1 MSQKITLISF
11 DHWGYDIHIVDAL
24 KKNGIDANHIKIGGF
39 KHKNIFAQLRN
50 TFSKIFLDKNPK
62 KILRQ
67 EYILEKLNN
76 LGKQNQILVINPDVI
91 DLKYHLEIKKYTKK
105 YIAYLYDSIERCP
118 VKHLLE
124 GVFDDIYSFDKNDI
138 EKYKLLPITNYI
150 YFEKEKITTEIKQKF
165 IYIGSID
172 NRLKILNIFG
182 ENLKLNNQSFAF
194 YAIGKKAFVNQL
206 EQFFL
211 GKNKNIIFKRK
222 RFTQEQTLNK
232 YRQSHI
238 IIDLIR
244 ENQVGISFRIFEAM
258 GLNKKVITNN
268 KNVENYGFYNSGNI
282 LIMNE
287 DFKISDNLFL
297 ESNYNALE
305 NGVYEKYTVDT
316 WVKCVFGL
324 KNN

>member
-76 LGKQNQILVINPDVI
+76 LGKQDQILVINPDVI

-124 GVFDDIYSFDKNDI
+124 GVFDDIYSF
-138 EKYKLLPITNYI
+138 EKTFY
-150 YFEKEKITTEIKQKF
+150 EI
-165 IYIGSID
+165 
-172 NRLKILNIFG
+172 L
-182 ENLKLNNQSFAF
+182 
-194 YAIGKKAFVNQL
+194 
-206 EQFFL
+206 
-211 GKNKNIIFKRK
+211 
-222 RFTQEQTLNK
+222 
-232 YRQSHI
+232 
-238 IIDLIR
+238 
-244 ENQVGISFRIFEAM
+244 
-258 GLNKKVITNN
+258 
-268 KNVENYGFYNSGNI
+268 
-282 LIMNE
+282 
-287 DFKISDNLFL
+287 
-297 ESNYNALE
+297 
-305 NGVYEKYTVDT
+305 
-316 WVKCVFGL
+316 
-324 KNN
+324 